1 MSTGVNDG
9 FQCGQGVGRKFVM
22 WPMREDDHGTL
33 SPCAFSSSDDLALSV
48 VDLARSAHLT
58 FLDLSSN
65 TIQPGFAHLAQEF
78 SNITGPFSALIIK
91 LRKDTAAGRSN
102 PLSLF
107 RVKHQKVDDLRKYVQ
122 YKYYY
127 VYGLKASFISRR
139 FIAEESKYNT
149 GSVHYLS
156 TH

>member
-78 SNITGPFSALIIK
+78 SNITGPFSAHIIK
-91 LRKDTAAGRSN
+91 LRKDTSAGRSN

-107 RVKHQKVDDLRKYVQ
+107 RVKHQKVDDLHLDHGVN
-122 YKYYY
+122 
-127 VYGLKASFISRR
+127 ISIINT
-139 FIAEESKYNT
+139 IAFM
-149 GSVHYLS
+149 V
-156 TH
+156 